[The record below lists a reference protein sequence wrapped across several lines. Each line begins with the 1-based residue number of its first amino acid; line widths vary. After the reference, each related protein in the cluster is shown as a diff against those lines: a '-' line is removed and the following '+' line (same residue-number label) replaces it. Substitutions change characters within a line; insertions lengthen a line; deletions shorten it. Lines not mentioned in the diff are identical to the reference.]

1 MLFSFLS
8 DLDDREIDYKL
19 AQIDENIF
27 DEIGLD
33 SEQCKQLIQTLIQQD
48 IVRFNI

>member
-1 MLFSFLS
+1 MLFSFLR

-19 AQIDENIF
+19 AQIDDWIFEQENMN
-27 DEIGLD
+27 
-33 SEQCKQLIQTLIQQD
+33 SEQCKQLLKVLVKKD